1 MVAVRART
9 GAVYGWSDC
18 GQVVIGVTRL
28 RASSGQQ
35 KSTEGS
41 PMADSL
47 LARPLRR
54 RVFLQ
59 VCGATTAGVVI
70 AGCGGDDDD
79 GGGATTTTQPRADVT
94 LDFSQLAGVLN
105 YAYALEQLEAAFYTQ
120 ARETVAKPTETEYGR
135 VIDALKGHEIA
146 HREFFKQVL
155 GDDAVGALEVNFSKV
170 DFDDQKNVLEVASTF
185 ENLGV
190 AAYNGAAKYLARIG
204 QDAAVP
210 LMAAGDI
217 VSVEARH
224 ASVINDLAGKSFAPD
239 AFDEAMAPSEV
250 LEAAAPF
257 LKTTVRVVNA

>member
-1 MVAVRART
+1 MTDPALV
-9 GAVYGWSDC
+9 
-18 GQVVIGVTRL
+18 
-28 RASSGQQ
+28 
-35 KSTEGS
+35 
-41 PMADSL
+41 
-47 LARPLRR
+47 RPLRR

-59 VCGATTAGVVI
+59 VCGTAAAGVVI
-70 AGCGGDDDD
+70 AACGDDEDE
-79 GGGATTTTQPRADVT
+79 GAATTATTPEQADVT
-94 LDFSQLAGVLN
+94 LDFSQVAGVLN

-146 HREFFKQVL
+146 HREFFKEVL
-155 GDDAVGALEVNFSKV
+155 GDDAVGALEVNFSEV

-190 AAYNGAAKYLARIG
+190 GAYNGAAKFLARMG
-204 QDAAVP
+204 KDAAVP

-224 ASVINDLAGKSFAPD
+224 ASVINDLVGKSFAPE
-239 AFDEAMAPSEV
+239 AFDDALEPAAV

-257 LKTTVRVVNA
+257 LKTTVRVINA

>member
-1 MVAVRART
+1 
-9 GAVYGWSDC
+9 
-18 GQVVIGVTRL
+18 
-28 RASSGQQ
+28 
-35 KSTEGS
+35 
-41 PMADSL
+41 MAGPL
-47 LARPLRR
+47 HAQPLRR

-59 VCGATTAGVVI
+59 ICGTTAAGVVI

-79 GGGATTTTQPRADVT
+79 DSAGRTVTSPENADVT
-94 LDFSQLAGVLN
+94 LDFSQIAGVLN

-120 ARETVAKPTETEYGR
+120 ARESVAKPTETEYGR

-146 HREFFKQVL
+146 HREFFKEVL
-155 GDDAVGALEVNFSKV
+155 GEDAVGALEVNFSEI
-170 DFDDQKNVLEVASTF
+170 DFGDEKNVLEVASTF

-190 AAYNGAAKYLARIG
+190 GAYNGAARYLARMG

-239 AFDEAMAPSEV
+239 SFDDALEPAAV
-250 LEAAAPF
+250 LDAAAPY
-257 LKTTVRVVNA
+257 LKTTVAVTNA